1 MSAPGSAQPS
11 APTSTQPVAEAPA
24 PTGQGVVAAADGY
37 RLIPASTTLDGDGGT
52 FRFTIEDQHDQAVH
66 DFTPVHERDLH
77 LIVVNRELTTF
88 HHVHPTLDA
97 DGTWS
102 IDLPALDP
110 GSYRAVA
117 DFQITDGPRLALGTD
132 LTVAGQYQP
141 TALPEPSTE
150 ATTDGYEVHLTTER
164 SDDGELTA
172 HLTVSR
178 NGDIV
183 TDLEP
188 YLGASGHLV
197 AMRSGDLAYAHVHPV
212 DDDDRARGRHVR
224 RRADLRRP
232 VRPVLRLQAP
242 RDGPHRLVHLRPGPR
257 HRDARH
263 GDVSPMTDTTTRPA
277 TTVALDI
284 GGMTCASCAA
294 RITKRLNKL
303 DGVDAIR
310 ELRHRTGHRHRPRR
324 RHRRRDRRPGRSDR
338 LHRQGPRRIAA
349 RHQRHR
355 GRRP

>member
-1 MSAPGSAQPS
+1 MNTTTRLATFGVALVAIIGVGAGLGAAIGPDV
-11 APTSTQPVAEAPA
+11 TQPVAEAPA
-24 PTGQGVVAAADGY
+24 PTGQGVVATADGY
-37 RLIPASTTLDGDGGT
+37 RLIPASTTLDGDGGL
-52 FRFTIEDQHDQAVH
+52 FQFTIEDQHDRAVH

-117 DFQITDGPRLALGTD
+117 DFQITAGPRLALGTD

-150 ATTDGYEVHLTTER
+150 ATTDGYEVHLATER
-164 SDDGELTA
+164 SDDGALTA
-172 HLTVSR
+172 RLTVSR
-178 NGDIV
+178 NGAAV

-212 DDDDRARGRHVR
+212 DDDAPPGVVTFDAELTFAGRYGLFFDFKHHGTVHT
-224 RRADLRRP
+224 ASFTFDEGP
-232 VRPVLRLQAP
+232 VTGTP
-242 RDGPHRLVHLRPGPR
+242 D
-257 HRDARH
+257 
-263 GDVSPMTDTTTRPA
+263 M
-277 TTVALDI
+277 
-284 GGMTCASCAA
+284 GM
-294 RITKRLNKL
+294 
-303 DGVDAIR
+303 
-310 ELRHRTGHRHRPRR
+310 
-324 RHRRRDRRPGRSDR
+324 
-338 LHRQGPRRIAA
+338 
-349 RHQRHR
+349 
-355 GRRP
+355 